1 MGCILKGAGGMH
13 AFYHTYL
20 SKSGHIGGGE
30 GGHKKKNDGS
40 KACKCPTCSK
50 DTEVEGGDASSL
62 LRNWLAM

>member
-1 MGCILKGAGGMH
+1 MY

-20 SKSGHIGGGE
+20 SKSGYIGG
-30 GGHKKKNDGS
+30 GGHKKKTDGS